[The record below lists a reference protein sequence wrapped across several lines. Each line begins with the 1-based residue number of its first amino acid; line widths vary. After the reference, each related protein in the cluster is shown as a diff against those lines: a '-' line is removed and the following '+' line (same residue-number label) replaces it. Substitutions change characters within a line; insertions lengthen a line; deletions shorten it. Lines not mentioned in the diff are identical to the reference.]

1 MNGPLRWVQMRGTSL
16 PASNI
21 VMFESKHSVTAHKAS
36 SAPRT
41 GCETCDTAPEAVVD
55 NIVHEKSKNLG
66 IVSQFNAI
74 NLGGPGR
81 NLVTL
86 RLLKAKPLKA
96 TRIRNLVHVV
106 TVFARSE
113 VHRTRKEYL
122 TLILAHII
130 SYNKS
135 AKSQRQS
142 YQVFNCGN
150 PASQGSLRVMSPN
163 SNPRP
168 LRMGECRRER

>member
-21 VMFESKHSVTAHKAS
+21 VMFASKHSVTAHKAS

-113 VHRTRKEYL
+113 VHSR
-122 TLILAHII
+122 
-130 SYNKS
+130 NV
-135 AKSQRQS
+135 AKSSSRAPT
-142 YQVFNCGN
+142 G
-150 PASQGSLRVMSPN
+150 PH
-163 SNPRP
+163 
-168 LRMGECRRER
+168 